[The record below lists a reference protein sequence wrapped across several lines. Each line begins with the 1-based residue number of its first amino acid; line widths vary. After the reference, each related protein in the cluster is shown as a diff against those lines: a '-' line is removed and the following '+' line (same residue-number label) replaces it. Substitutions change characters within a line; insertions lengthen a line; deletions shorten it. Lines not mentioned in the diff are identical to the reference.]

1 VAHEISSDRGILDRQ
16 SIPFTLL
23 HDAPAPE
30 LAGLVE
36 RYWTVEW
43 GLPDGVSH
51 VVEVLTHPSVNLS
64 VLTGGTEARLHGV
77 GTERFSYELAGRG
90 RVFGVK
96 FLPGAFFPFMQRP
109 VSEITDTVRPAREVF
124 GPDADRYGA
133 AIAACEDREQR
144 AATADV
150 FLRERLPEPDP
161 RVELVGRAIAIA
173 VHDRE
178 LRRVDDLAARVGL
191 GPRALQ
197 RLFRTYVGVS
207 PKWVLQRY
215 RLHEAA
221 ERLEREGGGD
231 LARLALDLGYFDQ
244 AHLSNDFR
252 EVAGRTPAA
261 YAAGPSYR

>member
-1 VAHEISSDRGILDRQ
+1 MAHEITSDRGILDRQ
-16 SIPFTLL
+16 SIPFTLRG
-23 HDAPAPE
+23 DAPAPE
-30 LAGLVE
+30 LAGVVE

-43 GLPDGVSH
+43 DLPEGERH
-51 VVEVLTHPSVNLS
+51 VVEVLTHPSVNLA
-64 VLTGGTEARLHGV
+64 VVHGQTEARVHGV
-77 GTERFSYELAGRG
+77 GTARFSYVQAGRG
-90 RVFGVK
+90 GVFGVK
-96 FLPGAFFPFMQRP
+96 FLPGAFFPFLRRA
-109 VSEITDTVRPAREVF
+109 VCEITDTVRPAREVF

-133 AIAACEDREQR
+133 AIAACEGREQR
-144 AATADV
+144 AAVADS

-173 VHDRE
+173 MHDRE

-207 PKWVLQRY
+207 PKWVLQRF
-215 RLHEAA
+215 RVHEAA
-221 ERLEREGGGD
+221 ERLEREGGSD

-261 YAAGPSYR
+261 YAAGVG